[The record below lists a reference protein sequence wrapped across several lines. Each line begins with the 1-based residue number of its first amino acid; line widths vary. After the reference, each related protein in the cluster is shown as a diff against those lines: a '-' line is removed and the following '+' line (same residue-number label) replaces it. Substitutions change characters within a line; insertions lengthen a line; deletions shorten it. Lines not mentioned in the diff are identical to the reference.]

1 MAPPSRIVLRKGLR
15 ISQRSKLQKPKR
27 KLEFQTF

>member
-1 MAPPSRIVLRKGLR
+1 VLRKGLR